1 MSWKT
6 FGAWLLL
13 LSVLVLGVAF
23 LGYIF
28 NNNTYKVY
36 FDASG
41 GNVIKPIEV
50 KENELILKLPVTSR
64 DGYKFIGW
72 FLNDKLFELDT
83 NITSNI
89 YLVAKWEKID
99 QESFVI
105 HFDSLNGED
114 IKDMQVKQ
122 EEAMQ
127 QGILQGRRE
136 GRREGMILSADIF
149 QMVKKQPDLTNK
161 QIAKNLGCSVED
173 VESTRKMF
181 GI

>member
-13 LSVLVLGVAF
+13 LSVLVLGIAF

-122 EEAMQ
+122 DEVINLPMVE
-127 QGILQGRRE
+127 RE
-136 GRREGMILSADIF
+136 GYEFIGWYYHNKEFDPEK
-149 QMVKKQPDLTNK
+149 VKIINNMTLV
-161 QIAKNLGCSVED
+161 AKWQKKS
-173 VESTRKMF
+173 
-181 GI
+181 